1 MSPYSQYLAVLFIS
15 LAVSI
20 GLQMAIP
27 YPYGLIVSLGLFIA
41 FPLIYK
47 KIVLK
52 VGKGAGRFG
61 GIEHGTNFAM
71 VCMVCGKKSKERQ
84 CSRCGSKA
92 FRMS

>member
-1 MSPYSQYLAVLFIS
+1 MVLFIS

-27 YPYGLIVSLGLFIA
+27 YPYGLITSLALFIV
-41 FPLIYK
+41 FPLIYRR
-47 KIVLK
+47 IVLK
-52 VGKGAGRFG
+52 TGKGAGRFG
-61 GIEHGTNFAM
+61 GIEQGTKFEM
-71 VCMVCGKKSKERQ
+71 LCMVCGRKSKDRQ